1 MAGRRTHPAS
11 HEQLA
16 AKLCGR
22 IVEGELLAAQ
32 VVDRRVALQVEEQVV
47 GETDLPR
54 FLLEHRTWN
63 SISSEQEARALDR
76 IGPSQ
81 ACPTPPISPAIK
93 IEPFAPK
100 RAPSLWDSP
109 STREAP
115 VRLLFFKSHTARH
128 SLHFPY
134 RPPQTH
140 SLGLNPVSSAGM
152 GVRSH
157 GFTTGGPQEP
167 LQKPKPRG
175 FLCVVVWKPQGT
187 IFMVTRCPSARCV

>member
-81 ACPTPPISPAIK
+81 ACPTLPISPAINN
-93 IEPFAPK
+93 
-100 RAPSLWDSP
+100 RAL
-109 STREAP
+109 
-115 VRLLFFKSHTARH
+115 
-128 SLHFPY
+128 
-134 RPPQTH
+134 
-140 SLGLNPVSSAGM
+140 
-152 GVRSH
+152 RSQE
-157 GFTTGGPQEP
+157 GSEP
-167 LQKPKPRG
+167 LG
-175 FLCVVVWKPQGT
+175 FPFNSRSTSEVALLQVSYSKALPALSLQTPTNTLLGSQSCEQCRNGGQIPWFYHRRSSGATTETKTQRL
-187 IFMVTRCPSARCV
+187 FMCSSVEATRNHFHGD

>member
-1 MAGRRTHPAS
+1 MPAAKHRAEVAGRHTHPAS

-76 IGPSQ
+76 TGPSQ
-81 ACPTPPISPAIK
+81 ACPTHPISPAINN
-93 IEPFAPK
+93 
-100 RAPSLWDSP
+100 RALCSREGPSLWDSP
-109 STREAP
+109 STHEAP

-128 SLHFPY
+128 SQHFPY

-140 SLGLNPVSSAGM
+140 SSGLNPVSSAGM

-167 LQKPKPRG
+167 PQKPKPRG
-175 FLCVVVWKPQGT
+175 FLCAVV
-187 IFMVTRCPSARCV
+187 